1 MPMTVG
7 CFALV
12 DPFSTLDHQ
21 LDRIRDWGFRTADV
35 TDTSD
40 GAVLGNHFGFSA
52 VASLD
57 ANPFDLRRMFE
68 ERGLRITSYC
78 AHADLLDATAPWRYG
93 TSEVIKAVRSAAAI
107 GVPHVITTEGEPETS
122 FGRNLTHDE
131 AIFTIVE
138 KLHEPVRIAEDHG
151 VKILI
156 EPHGPYTG
164 NSDSLE
170 EILNRLDSP
179 ALAVNLD
186 TGNTWLAGSD
196 PVEYVR
202 RFGERIEHVHWKD
215 LGSDWVEKPRHD
227 LRLRHV
233 HDRARHRRDRRA
245 GRLQRARRGRV
256 RRRDDARDRRRRRR
270 SGLRGVPGRT
280 RSDQVT
286 GADGQNVPEFGIGQV
301 GLGSITVPHR
311 EGYRLYRQPVVAGFD
326 PDETA
331 RARFHGDTP
340 AATVHGSLAEL
351 LQDPAVGV
359 IDVATPHHRAT
370 RLPVIE
376 QIAAAGKPFLVQK
389 PLAMSYVDALELVEI
404 AETAGVV
411 GMVNQNMCF
420 TPSSIALMKAV
431 VSDRVVGEP
440 SYAQLLCQYQF
451 DTDYHPWFG
460 KDDRW
465 WTAGLSVHHL
475 GLLQMLFGPPET
487 VFALTGHD
495 VSQPGVTVDGWGHL
509 ALRYPSGLQLM
520 LVSTGTYYGTEEVRA
535 RQRGGVDP
543 GS

>member
-57 ANPFDLRRMFE
+57 ANPFDLRRMFD

-107 GVPHVITTEGEPETS
+107 GVPHVITTEGEPETT

-131 AIFTIVE
+131 AIFSIVE

-170 EILNRLDSP
+170 EILHRIDSP

-215 LGSDWVEKPRHD
+215 LGSDWVEKRGTIFGCGMSTIALGTGEID
-227 LRLRHV
+227 VQGVFNALVEVGFDGATTLEI
-233 HDRARHRRDRRA
+233 A
-245 GRLQRARRGRV
+245 G
-256 RRRDDARDRRRRRR
+256 DDAVLA
-270 SGLRGVPGRT
+270 SAEYLVAL
-280 RSDQVT
+280 
-286 GADGQNVPEFGIGQV
+286 GA
-301 GLGSITVPHR
+301 T
-311 EGYRLYRQPVVAGFD
+311 
-326 PDETA
+326 
-331 RARFHGDTP
+331 
-340 AATVHGSLAEL
+340 
-351 LQDPAVGV
+351 
-359 IDVATPHHRAT
+359 
-370 RLPVIE
+370 
-376 QIAAAGKPFLVQK
+376 K
-389 PLAMSYVDALELVEI
+389 
-404 AETAGVV
+404 
-411 GMVNQNMCF
+411 
-420 TPSSIALMKAV
+420 
-431 VSDRVVGEP
+431 
-440 SYAQLLCQYQF
+440 
-451 DTDYHPWFG
+451 
-460 KDDRW
+460 
-465 WTAGLSVHHL
+465 
-475 GLLQMLFGPPET
+475 
-487 VFALTGHD
+487 
-495 VSQPGVTVDGWGHL
+495 
-509 ALRYPSGLQLM
+509 
-520 LVSTGTYYGTEEVRA
+520 
-535 RQRGGVDP
+535 
-543 GS
+543 